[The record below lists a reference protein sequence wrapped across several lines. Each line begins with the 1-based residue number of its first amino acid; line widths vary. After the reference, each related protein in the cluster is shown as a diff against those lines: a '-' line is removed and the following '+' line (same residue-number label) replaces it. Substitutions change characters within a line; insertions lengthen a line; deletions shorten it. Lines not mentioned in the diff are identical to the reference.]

1 MRFVRQEQKL
11 WEYVNNF
18 LVKHDKQYEIRKSN
32 STTTVIYDK
41 EKNLGISY
49 RRKLTEEE
57 MSNLWIFS
65 SIKKQVKGWLKENRL
80 QLIPEQFPSV
90 KKGSAYAL
98 LAEGEVFKSTDI
110 KHCYWRMAFN
120 LGYIKPKLY
129 KTLTAEDI
137 PEQKQQQ
144 YKLLRN
150 KALACLRSK
159 QEIAEWSGEQRIRS
173 YYEGSGEMEQ
183 LYNDLRNRCYK
194 VMADLSAKIP
204 EGFIKYKTD
213 CIYYLPQYQD
223 IVEKHIESEN
233 MLFKTVDCIKIDS
246 TYFEEGYADIK
257 KM

>member
-1 MRFVRQEQKL
+1 MRFVREEQKL
-11 WEYVNNF
+11 WEYVKNF
-18 LVKHDKQYEIRKSN
+18 LVKYDKRYEIKKSN
-32 STTTVIYDK
+32 STITVVYDK

-49 RRKLTEEE
+49 RRKLSEEE

-65 SIKKQVKGWLKENRL
+65 AIKKQVKSWLKDNRL
-80 QLIPEQFPSV
+80 ELIPESFPSV
-90 KKGSAYAL
+90 KKGKAYST
-98 LAEGEVFKSTDI
+98 LAEGEVFCGTDI

-129 KTLTAEDI
+129 KTLTADDLP
-137 PEQKQQQ
+137 PEKQAQ

-159 QEIAEWSGEQRIRS
+159 QEIAEWNGEQRIRS

-194 VMADLSAKIP
+194 IMADLSDKIP
-204 EGFIKYKTD
+204 DGFIKYKTD
-213 CIYYLPQYQD
+213 CIYYLPQYRN
-223 IVEKHIESEN
+223 IVEQHLESAN
-233 MLFKTVDCIKIDS
+233 MLFKTVDCVKIDS
-246 TYFEEGYADIK
+246 VYFEEDYADIK